1 LRAGRKQQE
10 IARFLKRAQVP
21 GLPFEECFEPKP
33 GCWVGRCHSCPKLK
47 QKMSLASHGQ
57 WILWPGHP
65 KQCQNHPGLAEGQPE
80 GPLVQG
86 NLAYQFKINT
96 KTVFWLHKDSGFCGL
111 ATQKKSQNRPGLA
124 EGQPEGPLVQGNLA
138 SQLKRL

>member
-1 LRAGRKQQE
+1 
-10 IARFLKRAQVP
+10 
-21 GLPFEECFEPKP
+21 
-33 GCWVGRCHSCPKLK
+33 
-47 QKMSLASHGQ
+47 MSLASHGQ

-65 KQCQNHPGLAEGQPE
+65 KQGQNHPGLAEGQPE

-86 NLAYQFKINT
+86 NLAYQLKINT
-96 KTVFWLHKDSGFCGL
+96 KKSFGLIRTVDFVACGHP
-111 ATQKKSQNRPGLA
+111 KHSQNRPGLA